1 MKLDTVSSKMQKIYS
16 TRIKPEWLDY
26 NNHMNV
32 AYYVLIFDKA
42 GENLA
47 SDIGLGEAFT
57 QETGISWMVLENHV
71 TYNNEV
77 VLDQPVDVR
86 FQLLDH
92 DNKRLHLYF
101 EMYAK
106 NDDGSE
112 YLAST
117 LEQMMMCVDLNV
129 RKSCNFPESI
139 AKRIRHLAD
148 EQSNF
153 SKPET
158 IGRTIGIRRK

>member
-1 MKLDTVSSKMQKIYS
+1 MSNQAPVIYS
-16 TRIKPEWLDY
+16 THIKPEWLDY

-32 AYYVLIFDKA
+32 AYYVLIFDHA
-42 GENLA
+42 GEQLA
-47 SDIGLGEAFT
+47 EDLGLGEQVT
-57 QETGISWMVLENHV
+57 KETDISWMVLENHI

-86 FQLLDH
+86 MQLVDH
-92 DNKRLHLYF
+92 DSKRLHLYF

-117 LEQMMMCVDLNV
+117 LEQMAMCVNLKE
-129 RKSCNFPESI
+129 RKASVFPDAVKANIE
-139 AKRIRHLAD
+139 RL
-148 EQSNF
+148 EQAQAELP
-153 SKPET
+153 KPEN